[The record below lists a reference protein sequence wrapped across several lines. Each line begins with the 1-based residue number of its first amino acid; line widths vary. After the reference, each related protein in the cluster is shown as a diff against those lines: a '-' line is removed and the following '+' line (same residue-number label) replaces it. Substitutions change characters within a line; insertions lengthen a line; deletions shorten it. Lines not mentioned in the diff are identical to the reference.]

1 MSVDEKRE
9 AGSTAVERREVLA
22 GQVEPV
28 RVPPPTDPNVLRREI
43 RETRDDLA
51 DALSSLAEKTKLKSR
66 VSSSKARVAEEV
78 KARKTTIGVS
88 AAGLT
93 ALVAAGVVAVVAVK
107 RQGVQRQSVQR
118 QSVQLTPLRQLQARA
133 QDATAK
139 AYEAQARLRDAEA
152 KALKKAR
159 DKAKAA
165 QEKARKSRVKTTKI
179 TTSRRGDLRLW
190 VDRGR

>member
-9 AGSTAVERREVLA
+9 AGSTAIERREVLA
-22 GQVEPV
+22 GEVEPV
-28 RVPPPTDPNVLRREI
+28 RVPPPTDPDVLRREI

-66 VSSSKARVAEEV
+66 VSSSKARVAEGV

-88 AAGLT
+88 AAGLA

-107 RQGVQRQSVQR
+107 RQGVQP
-118 QSVQLTPLRQLQARA
+118 TPLRQLQARA

-139 AYEAQARLRDAEA
+139 AYEAQARLRDAES

-165 QEKARKSRVKTTKI
+165 QEKARKSRVKATKI